1 MPTIE
6 SLDND
11 GLLTIKFNKKLKIP
25 PNYKVIEDSEVALRF
40 MQAEVRNETYMTKS
54 GYKQFQ
60 IRPALEL
67 HAQASEGQDPDKLDF
82 TWEIVEFRETEV
94 KIQLYFDLPESIS
107 EDPLKSDQILVT
119 FWASDFFESEEG
131 FRVKQGQTLRT
142 EIVR

>member
-1 MPTIE
+1 
-6 SLDND
+6 
-11 GLLTIKFNKKLKIP
+11 
-25 PNYKVIEDSEVALRF
+25 
-40 MQAEVRNETYMTKS
+40 MQADVRNETYMTKT

-67 HAQASEGQDPDKLDF
+67 HAQPSQGQDPDKLEF

-107 EDPLKSDQILVT
+107 EDPLQSDQILVT

-131 FRVKQGQTLRT
+131 FTVK
-142 EIVR
+142 

>member
-1 MPTIE
+1 M
-6 SLDND
+6 
-11 GLLTIKFNKKLKIP
+11 
-25 PNYKVIEDSEVALRF
+25 
-40 MQAEVRNETYMTKS
+40 
-54 GYKQFQ
+54 
-60 IRPALEL
+60 
-67 HAQASEGQDPDKLDF
+67 
-82 TWEIVEFRETEV
+82 